1 VLRVLRHLG
10 VIASAA
16 ERKPHPAS
24 SRVLDYTSRPHCT
37 SSGLVR
43 FSVTPGDR
51 VKPEQTVARVFSAF
65 GSIEET
71 LRADRAGSVLGIA
84 DHARAVPGS
93 EIIAIAA
100 TD

>member
-1 VLRVLRHLG
+1 LRHLG
-10 VIASAA
+10 VIASATDDT
-16 ERKPHPAS
+16 PHPAA
-24 SRVLDYTSRPHCT
+24 SRVLNYTSRPHCT

-43 FSVTPGDR
+43 FAVTPGDR
-51 VKPEQTVARVFSAF
+51 IVQEQTVARVFSAF

-71 LRADRAGSVLGIA
+71 LTSECAGYVLGVA

-93 EIIAIAA
+93 EVIAIAV